1 MSGSHR
7 HSPAPARQQD
17 HAHQHGGGACCATAP
32 LPAFPTAAA
41 PVGAPRFQVPAM
53 DCAAEESEIRLLLG
67 RHPGVAG
74 LGFDLGA
81 RQLTIDAEGEALET
95 ALAAL
100 RRAGFP
106 ATALDAAGPASRPE
120 AARWRHARLAGAL
133 VLALVAELMHWSLP
147 DTPVPSFAG
156 MAVAAVAILLAGFSV
171 YRKGL
176 AALARGRLNITAL
189 MTVAVTGAFL
199 IGQWPEAAMVMALY
213 ALAETIEARAVDR
226 ARHAIQ
232 GLMALAPDTAEWRVA
247 DGRWRRAPVDE
258 VAVGAR
264 VRVRPGERIPL
275 DGTVAAGYGGVDQA
289 PVTGESVPV
298 DKVVGDAVFAGTVNL
313 TGELELTVTAP
324 AGQSTISR
332 IIQAV
337 EQAQA
342 ARAPAQRLVDRF
354 AAVYTPAVFGL
365 AVLVAVLPP
374 WLWNWTW
381 LDAVYR
387 ALVLLVIACPCALVI
402 ATPVTI
408 VSALTAAARRG
419 VLVKGGIYLE
429 QARRLRVVALDKTG
443 TLTEGKP
450 LLVAFEP
457 LPDSE
462 IGAEAIASL
471 AHSLAQRSDHPVS
484 RAIATGVPAPE
495 LALRDFSAWPGRGT
509 RAWIDDRRYGLVNRR
524 GAQEMGLPLDVLN
537 DRLAAHE
544 AAGRTVS
551 LLVDGHRVLAIC
563 AVADRLRAGAAEAV
577 AELEAL
583 GLHTVML
590 TGDNFAAA
598 SAVAAQAG
606 LAEVRGP
613 LLPEDKLAAIAELRE
628 RYGLVAMAGDG
639 INDAPALA
647 RADVGFAMG
656 AAGTQAAME
665 AADVVVMND
674 DLRRLPETVRLSRQ
688 AVAVLWQN
696 IVLALGIK
704 LVFLVLAMA
713 GMATLWM
720 AVFADVG
727 ASLLVV
733 ANGLR
738 LLRGVVR

>member
-7 HSPAPARQQD
+7 HASASGHPHDHDHHQD
-17 HAHQHGGGACCATAP
+17 ACCAAP
-32 LPAFPTAAA
+32 PPAFPAALA
-41 PVGAPRFQVPAM
+41 SAGAPRFHVPAM
-53 DCAAEESEIRLLLG
+53 DCAAEESEIRHLLA

-81 RQLTIDAEGEALET
+81 RQLSIEAEGEALDK

-106 ATALDAAGPASRPE
+106 ATPLDAHPGAAGPTNP
-120 AARWRHARLAGAL
+120 ARRHARLAGAL
-133 VLALVAELMHWSLP
+133 LLALLAELMHWGLP
-147 DTPVPSFAG
+147 DTPPAAVAG
-156 MAVAAVAILLAGFSV
+156 MAVAAILLAGFSV

-213 ALAETIEARAVDR
+213 VLAETIEARAVDR

-232 GLMALAPDTAEWRVA
+232 GLMALAPDTADWRDE
-247 DGRWRRAPVDE
+247 DGQWRRVPVAE
-258 VAVGAR
+258 VAVGAV

-275 DGTVAAGYGGVDQA
+275 DGTVVAGHGGVDQA

-298 DKVVGDAVFAGTVNL
+298 DKVAGDPVFAGTVNL

-354 AAVYTPAVFGL
+354 AAVYTPTVFAL
-365 AVLVAVLPP
+365 AVLVALLPP

-381 LDAVYR
+381 LEAVYR

-419 VLVKGGIYLE
+419 VLIKGGIYLE
-429 QARRLRVVALDKTG
+429 QARSLRVVALDKTG

-450 LLVAFEP
+450 RLLAFEP
-457 LPDSE
+457 LPQGELDAS
-462 IGAEAIASL
+462 AIARL
-471 AHSLAQRSDHPVS
+471 AHALAGRSDHPVS
-484 RAIATGVPAPE
+484 RAIAAGVPAPE
-495 LALRDFSAWPGRGT
+495 LELRDFSAWPGRGV
-509 RAWIDDRRYGLVNRR
+509 RAWIDGRRYGLVNRR
-524 GAQEMGLPLDVLN
+524 GAQEIGLPLEALEG
-537 DRLAAHE
+537 RLAAHE
-544 AAGRTVS
+544 AAGHTVS
-551 LLVDGHRVLAIC
+551 LLVDQQRVLAIC
-563 AVADRLRAGAAEAV
+563 AVADRLRAGAADAV
-577 AELEAL
+577 AELNAL

-590 TGDNFAAA
+590 TGDNYATA
-598 SAVAAQAG
+598 SAVAAEAG
-606 LAEVRGP
+606 VAEVRGP
-613 LLPEDKLAAIAELRE
+613 LLPEEKMSAIAELRE
-628 RYGLVAMAGDG
+628 RHGAVAMAGDG

-647 RADVGFAMG
+647 RADMGFAMG

-674 DLRRLPETVRLSRQ
+674 DLSRLPETLRLSRR

-696 IVLALGIK
+696 IFLALGIK
-704 LVFLVLAMA
+704 LVFLVLAVA
-713 GMATLWM
+713 GTATLWM